1 MTGQESNMEIW
12 IIALIVW
19 ALVAAFT
26 WVIFYG
32 GSRRQT
38 IDVCEHGE
46 DPDYCPGCLGF
57 GE

>member
-1 MTGQESNMEIW
+1 MDIW

-19 ALVAAFT
+19 ALVAIFV

-38 IDVCEHGE
+38 IDVCEHGNE
-46 DPDYCPGCLGF
+46 PAFCPDCLGF
-57 GE
+57 GEEV